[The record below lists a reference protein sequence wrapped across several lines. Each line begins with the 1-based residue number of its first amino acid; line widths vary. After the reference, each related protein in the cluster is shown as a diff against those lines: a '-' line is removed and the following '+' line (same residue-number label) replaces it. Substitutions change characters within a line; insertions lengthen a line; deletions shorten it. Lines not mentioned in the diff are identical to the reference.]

1 MKTQETTTEKGVIS
15 YNSTITKTTIITV
28 HTEKTI
34 FNQLN
39 IIDKKNNKVDNLKI
53 QVCIKKGQDKKYEKE
68 IRLHKQK
75 KIKDYLK
82 KNLKVVAVEIQT
94 NNDNN
99 QVKCVEIS
107 NGKESNIS
115 SSAST
120 HNNSTAK
127 KKKLKNIP
135 AIKKYKEDIK
145 LLGVKRKK
153 SKKVKCKKVETSIPK
168 KNINKVVNNQTENN
182 NNNSFNSNSICSNND
197 NDSSDSTE
205 SILTK
210 IRRDK
215 IKLQKD
221 NTYLSES
228 INYIKYDPLECFT
241 NILIKPQILIPSIL
255 NIPRIK
261 PNEENKNKIIEK
273 LNNEKYTIMK
283 GKNIKNDKYAYIGSF
298 LMKDEENDLK
308 VNVPT
313 YKDGIVFCDKLP
325 IVTTFDEDNDVQTD
339 DDLLEKEKAR
349 TFNGLE
355 QFINNIISDEKY
367 LENNMERKY
376 IYDGINN

>member
-115 SSAST
+115 SSVST
-120 HNNSTAK
+120 QKNSISK

-135 AIKKYKEDIK
+135 IIKKFREDIK
-145 LLGVKRKK
+145 LLGKKRKK
-153 SKKVKCKKVETSIPK
+153 IAKSKNKKCKKVEISIPTEDINNVI
-168 KNINKVVNNQTENN
+168 NIQNDNN
-182 NNNSFNSNSICSNND
+182 CSNNSNYISSNSNINSD
-197 NDSSDSTE
+197 NSE
-205 SILTK
+205 SIMTK

-221 NTYLSES
+221 NSYLSDS
-228 INYIKYDPLECFT
+228 INYIKYDPLECFI
-241 NILIKPQILIPSIL
+241 NLLIKPIIFTPSIL

-261 PNEENKNKIIEK
+261 PNEEDKNIIIEK
-273 LNNEKYTIMK
+273 LNKEKYTIIK
-283 GKNIKNDKYAYIGSF
+283 GKNIKKDKSAYIGSF
-298 LMKDEENDLK
+298 IMKDEENDLK

-313 YKDGIVFCDKLP
+313 YKDKIIFCKKMP
-325 IVTTFDEDNDVQTD
+325 IVTNFEEDNDVQTD
-339 DDLLEKEKAR
+339 DDLLEKEKER
-349 TFNGLE
+349 TFNGLD
-355 QFINNIISDEKY
+355 QFMNNVISDNNY
-367 LENNMERKY
+367 LEHNMERKF
-376 IYDGINN
+376 IYDGI